1 LQPDPTASS
10 HESTGLSAAS
20 LRWTVGL
27 LSAFIGAFVLVA
39 PHRYSSAAFRELAP
53 FLAWWGLAALGS
65 GIALLSVAILRP
77 GRVVSLI
84 VHSAAGLTLLVLA
97 ASFVRTGAFT
107 GAASYGILGLGLV
120 VAGALRPAAP
130 WPGEERDL
138 FALLMG
144 AVAVIDGIAMLAVP
158 RLFQDSSF
166 DSVRPFVPVLAAAL
180 LVSGPFLCRV
190 HLRAAPRWLVLTA
203 HLTAG
208 SAFLLF
214 GVLIAVPRRSW
225 TGIAFYLGCGTA
237 LALLPW
243 LSRWLARLD
252 TQALVTRLAL
262 ALAIATSGSLVFTV
276 AVATTQEERLAIGQV
291 GEARTI
297 EAQSIA
303 RAVADFVELNA
314 AQTATIA
321 ATAGRIPPDPQAQ
334 RLFLERTLPLYPR
347 MKALVLLDPAGHAV
361 AATGVLDVLSL
372 SERDRR
378 EIAAAVRGNPQ
389 VSVQLLT
396 LPGESLPHLLL
407 SAPIVG
413 IGGAG
418 GDRVTVTGALV
429 SLLAAAALP
438 ERIAR
443 AGSDVYLADGNG
455 REIAHRDSTEPA
467 AGASLPSSDD
477 ALPLPAGWDK
487 QIAAGHQPQDFDGL
501 GAFKKMD
508 GLGWV
513 VAVQR
518 PRRAALAGVR
528 QGRDLAFLLLLAVV
542 PLAVLGGILT
552 ARRIARPL
560 GTLADAVDAMTAGNP
575 GAPLSASSVSEVARL
590 SAAFAEMRDRL
601 AARTR
606 ESERLAAELRA
617 RAEALA
623 DSDRRKDE
631 FLAML
636 AHELRN
642 PLGAIANATYIL
654 AQTDL
659 ATPVT
664 GRAVAVIQRQIRH
677 LVRLVDDLL
686 DVSRITRGKV
696 ELRWEPIDL
705 GDAVRHALETTRP
718 LLEAKNHTLH
728 VHLTGEPLPL
738 HADTTRLEQV
748 VGNLVRNAAKYTEPG
763 GHIEVTVQPQNGE
776 AVLRVKDNGIG
787 IAPDLLPRIFDLFTQ
802 GEQALDRAGA
812 GLGIGLTLVRS
823 LVELHGGHV
832 VATSA
837 GPGAGTTMEVRLPLA
852 RRQGEDGGALSSLI
866 R

>member
-1 LQPDPTASS
+1 LQPDDRSSS

-27 LSAFIGAFVLVA
+27 LSSFIGAFVLVA
-39 PHRYSSAAFRELAP
+39 PHRYSTPFFQELKP
-53 FLAWWGLAALGS
+53 FLAWWGLAALSS
-65 GIALLSVAILRP
+65 GVALLSVAILRP
-77 GRVVSLI
+77 GRGVSLVI
-84 VHSAAGLTLLVLA
+84 HGAAGLTLLVLA
-97 ASFVRTGAFT
+97 VSFARTGAFT
-107 GAASYGILGLGLV
+107 GAVSYGILGLGLI
-120 VAGALRPAAP
+120 VAGALPAESAEPAAL
-130 WPGEERDL
+130 WPGRERDL

-144 AVAVIDGIAMLAVP
+144 VVAVVDGVAMLTLP
-158 RLFQDSSF
+158 RFFRGPAFDSS
-166 DSVRPFVPVLAAAL
+166 RPFLPLFATVLL
-180 LVSGPFLCRV
+180 LSGPFLCRV
-190 HLRAAPRWLVLTA
+190 HLRAAPRWLALTA
-203 HLTAG
+203 HLTVG
-208 SAFLLF
+208 SAFILF
-214 GVLIAVPRRSW
+214 GALIALPRRSW
-225 TGIAFYLGCGTA
+225 TGIAFYFGCGTA

-252 TQALVTRLAL
+252 TRALVTRLAL
-262 ALAIATSGSLVFTV
+262 ALAIASSGSLVFTV
-276 AVATTQEERLAIGQV
+276 AVATTQEERLALGQA
-291 GEARTI
+291 GETRTI

-321 ATAGRIPPDPQAQ
+321 ATAGRIPPDPRAQ

-347 MKALVLLDPAGHAV
+347 MQALLLLDSGGQAV
-361 AATGVLDVLSL
+361 AGALSL

-378 EIAAAVRGNPQ
+378 EIAAAVRSNPQ

-396 LPGESLPHLLL
+396 LPGETQPHLLL
-407 SAPIVG
+407 SAPVVG
-413 IGGAG
+413 ARGA
-418 GDRVTVTGALV
+418 VTGALV
-429 SLLAAAALP
+429 SLLGAAALP

-443 AGSDVYLADGNG
+443 AGSDVYLADGTG
-455 REIAHRDSTEPA
+455 REIAHRDSTQPA
-467 AGASLPSSDD
+467 GGLPGSDD

-518 PRRAALAGVR
+518 PRSAALAGVR

-542 PLAVLGGILT
+542 PLAVLAGILT

-575 GAPLSASSVSEVARL
+575 GAPLSDSSVSEVARL
-590 SAAFAEMRDRL
+590 SAAFSEMRDRL

-606 ESERLAAELRA
+606 ESERLASELRA

-642 PLGAIANATYIL
+642 PLGAIANAAYIL
-654 AQTDL
+654 AQ
-659 ATPVT
+659 AESGTPAA
-664 GRAVAVIQRQIRH
+664 GRAVAVIQRQIQH

-696 ELRWEPIDL
+696 ELRWEPVDL

-748 VGNLVRNAAKYTEPG
+748 VGNLVRNAAKYTDPG
-763 GHIEVTVQPQNGE
+763 GQIEVAVMHQDGE
-776 AVLRVKDNGIG
+776 AVLQVKDNGVG

-837 GPGAGTTMEVRLPLA
+837 GPGTGTTMEVRLPLA
-852 RRQGEDGGALSSLI
+852 RRQGEGSEEPLLSPI

>member
-1 LQPDPTASS
+1 MQPDPRASS
-10 HESTGLSAAS
+10 HESTALNAAS
-20 LRWTVGL
+20 LRWAVGL
-27 LSAFIGAFVLVA
+27 LSSFIGAFVLVA
-39 PHRYSSAAFRELAP
+39 PHRYSTPYFQELKP
-53 FLAWWGLAALGS
+53 FLAWWGLAALSS
-65 GIALLSVAILRP
+65 GVALLSVAILRP
-77 GRVVSLI
+77 GRGVSLI

-107 GAASYGILGLGLV
+107 GAISYGILGLGLI
-120 VAGALRPAAP
+120 VAGALRSAEPAAP
-130 WPGEERDL
+130 WPDQERDL

-144 AVAVIDGIAMLAVP
+144 AVAVIDSVAMLTLP
-158 RLFQDSSF
+158 QLFRGPAFDSS
-166 DSVRPFVPVLAAAL
+166 RPFLPLFAAVLL
-180 LVSGPFLCRV
+180 LSGSFLCRV
-190 HLRAAPRWLVLTA
+190 HLRAAPRWLTLTA
-203 HLTAG
+203 HLTVG
-208 SAFLLF
+208 SAFILF
-214 GVLIAVPRRSW
+214 GALIALPRRSW

-243 LSRWLARLD
+243 LSRRLARLD

-291 GEARTI
+291 GETRTI

-303 RAVADFVELNA
+303 RAVADFIELNA

-361 AATGVLDVLSL
+361 AATGVLNAVTL

-378 EIAAAVRGNPQ
+378 EIAAAVRSNPQ

-396 LPGESLPHLLL
+396 LPGEAQPHLLL
-407 SAPIVG
+407 SAPV
-413 IGGAG
+413 IGGG
-418 GDRVTVTGALV
+418 GTVTGALV
-429 SLLAAAALP
+429 SLLGATALP

-455 REIAHRDSTEPA
+455 REIAHRDSTRPA
-467 AGASLPSSDD
+467 AGLPSPDD
-477 ALPLPAGWDK
+477 APPLPVGWDK
-487 QIAAGHQPQDFDGL
+487 QIAAGHIPQDFDGL

-518 PRRAALAGVR
+518 PRSAALAGVR

-542 PLAVLGGILT
+542 PLAVLAGILT

-560 GTLADAVDAMTAGNP
+560 GTLADAVDEMTAGNP

-623 DSDRRKDE
+623 DTDRRKDE

-642 PLGAIANATYIL
+642 PLGAIANAAYIL
-654 AQTDL
+654 AQ
-659 ATPVT
+659 AESGAPVA
-664 GRAVAVIQRQIRH
+664 GRAVAVIQRQIQH

-696 ELRWEPIDL
+696 ELRWEPVDL

-728 VHLTGEPLPL
+728 IHLTGEPLPL

-748 VGNLVRNAAKYTEPG
+748 VGNLVRNAAKYTDPG
-763 GHIEVTVQPQNGE
+763 GQIEVTVMHQDGE
-776 AVLRVKDNGIG
+776 AVLQVKDNGVG

-837 GPGAGTTMEVRLPLA
+837 GPGTGTTMEVRLPLV
-852 RRQGEDGGALSSLI
+852 RRQGEGDEGPLLSPI

>member
-1 LQPDPTASS
+1 MQPDYRSSS
-10 HESTGLSAAS
+10 HESTGLSATS

-27 LSAFIGAFVLVA
+27 LSGFIGAFVLVA
-39 PHRYSSAAFRELAP
+39 PHRYASPSFRELAP
-53 FLAWWGLAALGS
+53 FLAWWGLAALGI
-65 GIALLSVAILRP
+65 GVALLSVAILRP

-97 ASFVRTGAFT
+97 ASFARTGAFT
-107 GAASYGILGLGLV
+107 GAVSYGILGLGLI
-120 VAGALRPAAP
+120 VAGGLRPAVPAAP
-130 WPGEERDL
+130 SDQERDL

-144 AVAVIDGIAMLAVP
+144 AVAVIDGVALLTLP
-158 RLFQDSSF
+158 RLFQGPAF
-166 DSVRPFVPVLAAAL
+166 DSTRPFVPVFAIAL

-203 HLTAG
+203 HLTVG
-208 SAFLLF
+208 SAFLLV
-214 GVLIAVPRRSW
+214 GALIALPRRSW

-237 LALLPW
+237 LAFLPW
-243 LSRWLARLD
+243 LSPRLARLD

-262 ALAIATSGSLVFTV
+262 ALAIATSVSLVFTV
-276 AVATTQEERLAIGQV
+276 AVATTQEERLAIEQV
-291 GEARTI
+291 GETRTI

-303 RAVADFVELNA
+303 RAVADFIELNA

-321 ATAGRIPPDPQAQ
+321 ATAGRIPPEPQAQ
-334 RLFLERTLPLYPR
+334 RLFLARTLPLYPR
-347 MKALVLLDPAGHAV
+347 MQALLLLDSGGQAV
-361 AATGVLDVLSL
+361 AGELSL
-372 SERDRR
+372 SERNRR
-378 EIAAAVRGNPQ
+378 EIAAAARRNPR

-396 LPGESLPHLLL
+396 LPGDAQPHLLL
-407 SAPIVG
+407 SAPVV
-413 IGGAG
+413 GAG
-418 GDRVTVTGALV
+418 GTVTGALV
-429 SLLAAAALP
+429 SLLGATALQ
-438 ERIAR
+438 ERITR
-443 AGSDVYLADGNG
+443 AGSDVYLADGHG
-455 REIAHRDSTEPA
+455 QEIAHRDSTQPVA
-467 AGASLPSSDD
+467 SSGFPGADD

-501 GAFKKMD
+501 GAFKKMG

-518 PRRAALAGVR
+518 PRSAALAGVR
-528 QGRDLAFLLLLAVV
+528 KGRDLAFLLLLAVV

-575 GAPLSASSVSEVARL
+575 GAPLSRSSVSEVARL

-601 AARTR
+601 AARTH
-606 ESERLAAELRA
+606 ESERLASELRA

-664 GRAVAVIQRQIRH
+664 GRAVGVIQRQIQH

-696 ELRWEPIDL
+696 ELRWEPVDL

-718 LLEAKNHTLH
+718 LLEAKSHTLH

-748 VGNLVRNAAKYTEPG
+748 VGNLVRNAAKYTDPG
-763 GHIEVTVQPQNGE
+763 GQIEVTVLPQDGE
-776 AVLRVKDNGIG
+776 AVLQVKDNGIG

-852 RRQGEDGGALSSLI
+852 RRQGEGSEGPLSSPI